1 MENDH
6 EAREKRPE
14 SELMPDDYRS
24 RGEETAKPHK
34 RITRRTMLASLGITS
49 AVLAAGGLNRLGG
62 PGTVSAQWSV
72 YGSGNDSVD
81 KNGKTKPKELM
92 ALDYCIAVTL
102 AGLRAMTD
110 PDPSWIYY
118 VTDAGQEGPF
128 YYEAGDLTSPDNNAG
143 TVLVGATGAR
153 FKRIVQG
160 EVNVRWFGAKGDGL
174 TDDTAKVQAAL
185 DTGLGVYIPE
195 GRYRISSTLIMR
207 TPGQQLRGATKQ
219 GAAIFNDSTD
229 ARLLSVGDPA
239 VNQNGMAPYSSIR
252 DLGFEGNASTVAG
265 ITLFGKLSA
274 NATWKDASKNVSLS
288 NLVINHVGAGTALE
302 VFTWSNTITGLTL
315 YTGNKAGIVTMWE
328 SNANNWSH
336 LYITG
341 CAQESI
347 VVGGQGVTR
356 GNSFTS
362 VVVQQSGG
370 PAGAIDIRQAE
381 NVLLQGLYS
390 EANNRKGAPCVVNVQ
405 DSASAVSVRNVNHLG
420 GGAIVVRNAG
430 TGTIIEN
437 VVSSNLTGAIVQV
450 TGTKAVTFT
459 SDVRYMDGVVP
470 RGAVYADLSANKQ
483 SLFFDGRKLTA
494 AEIIIEG
501 HLRPSDDNV
510 RNLGSSTN
518 RWAAVY
524 SSTGVVTTSDGKL
537 KTDIS
542 DETLGLDFVDKW
554 RPRVYKRSDNGDTQ
568 LLHHGFIAQEFKAVL
583 DEFGVEHAAYV
594 EEPLTDEAGRDTGS
608 VRCGLRYEQLI
619 AHLTLAVQQLAQ
631 QVRELKAGQ
640 S

>member
-1 MENDH
+1 MENEH
-6 EAREKRPE
+6 EIIENQ
-14 SELMPDDYRS
+14 SETELQRDDKTCRD
-24 RGEETAKPHK
+24 EEAAKQHK
-34 RITRRTMLASLGITS
+34 RITRRTMLASLGITG
-49 AVLAAGGLNRLGG
+49 AVLAAGGLNRFGEA
-62 PGTVSAQWSV
+62 GTVSAQWGV
-72 YGSGNDSVD
+72 YGSGNGD
-81 KNGKTKPKELM
+81 KESETRPKELM
-92 ALDYCIAVTL
+92 ALDYCTAVSI

-118 VTDAGQEGPF
+118 VTDQGQEGHF
-128 YYEAGDLTSPDNNAG
+128 YYDAADLVSPDDNAG

-160 EVNVRWFGAKGDGL
+160 EANVRWFGAKGDGQA
-174 TDDTAKVQAAL
+174 DDTVSIQAAL
-185 DTGLGVYIPE
+185 DTGLGVYVPE

-207 TPGQQLRGATKQ
+207 TPGQQLRGASKQ
-219 GAAIFNDSTD
+219 GATIFNDSTD

-239 VNQNGMAPYSSIR
+239 VNQNGMAPYSSIS
-252 DLGFEGNASTVAG
+252 DLGFAGNASTVAG
-265 ITLFGKLSA
+265 ITLFGIKSA

-302 VFTWSNTITGLTL
+302 VFTWSNTINGLTL
-315 YTGNKAGIVTMWE
+315 YTGNKVGIVTMWE

-347 VVGGQGVTR
+347 VVGGEGVTR

-390 EANNRKGAPCVVNVQ
+390 EANNRKGAPCVVNVR
-405 DSASAVSVRNVNHLG
+405 DTASAVSVRNVIHLS
-420 GGAIVVRNAG
+420 GGAIVVRNAAA
-430 TGTIIEN
+430 GTIIEN

-459 SDVRYMDGVVP
+459 SDVRYMDGIVP
-470 RGAVYADLSANKQ
+470 RGVVYVDLSTNKQ
-483 SLFFDGRKLTA
+483 SLFFDGRKLAA
-494 AEIIIEG
+494 AEVVIEG
-501 HLRPSDDNV
+501 HLRPAEDNV

-537 KTDIS
+537 KTNIA
-542 DETLGLDFVDKW
+542 DETLGLDFVNKW
-554 RPRVYKRSDNGDTQ
+554 RPRAYNRSDNGNAQ
-568 LLHHGFIAQEFKAVL
+568 LPHHGFIAQEFKALL

-594 EEPLTDEAGRDTGS
+594 EEALTDEAGRDTGS

-631 QVRELKAGQ
+631 QVRELKAAQ
-640 S
+640 